1 MFFDSSEFEFIKQHE
16 SENDYDENVKF
27 QKKTK
32 NTSYMWI
39 VMKEDQKQ
47 EDVFEQQSECMPEL
61 NYDEYEQQHQFMPDF
76 EYEQQSEF
84 IPELVYDEDEQQSE
98 STQEQE
104 LTPVRLIKQVH
115 IKYDSKKHNSEK
127 RYNRGKLHY
136 LTTEEKI
143 IRRRE
148 LNRLYAANSRSRKQ
162 QLKQQ
167 ELQQQELEQQ
177 ELQQQQ
183 LEIELKQQLEQF

>member
-1 MFFDSSEFEFIKQHE
+1 MFFDSSEFEFIKQQHE
-16 SENDYDENVKF
+16 SKNDYENEKF
-27 QKKTK
+27 EKKTK
-32 NTSYMWI
+32 
-39 VMKEDQKQ
+39 Q
-47 EDVFEQQSECMPEL
+47 ETIFEQQSEFMPEF
-61 NYDEYEQQHQFMPDF
+61 NYDEHKQQPDFMPDF
-76 EYEQQSEF
+76 EYEQQPDF

-104 LTPVRLIKQVH
+104 LTPVGLIKQVH
-115 IKYDSKKHNSEK
+115 LKYDSKKNNSKK

-167 ELQQQELEQQ
+167 
-177 ELQQQQ
+177 
-183 LEIELKQQLEQF
+183 KLEQFLKEVQ